1 MHLPS
6 LSAVKC
12 NTIHKELYSGLLG
25 KHSIKMKAWVDIQR
39 KMLELS
45 YILLKKNTQYNANY
59 QQEKEAVI
67 ITNSLRNKHK
77 AVVNYKFKK
86 KLNFCLGT

>member
-6 LSAVKC
+6 LFAVKY
-12 NTIHKELYSGLLG
+12 NLINKESYSGLLG
-25 KHSIKMKAWVDIQR
+25 KHGIKMKVLVDIQR
-39 KMLELS
+39 KMLEIS

-86 KLNFCLGT
+86 N

>member
-1 MHLPS
+1 
-6 LSAVKC
+6 
-12 NTIHKELYSGLLG
+12 
-25 KHSIKMKAWVDIQR
+25 MKALVDIQR
-39 KMLELS
+39 KMLKIS

-86 KLNFCLGT
+86 N